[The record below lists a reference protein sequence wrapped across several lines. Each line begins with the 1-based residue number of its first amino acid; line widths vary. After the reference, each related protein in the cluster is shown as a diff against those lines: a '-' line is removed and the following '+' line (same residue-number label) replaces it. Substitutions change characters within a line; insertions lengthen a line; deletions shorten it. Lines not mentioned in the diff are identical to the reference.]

1 MADHVATLSAAA
13 SRSPREREEAVQSSL
28 RETQAVI
35 QEARNT
41 ASQLE
46 KDVGHSLRVTASHSN
61 VPSLGVAWLPVINRD
76 PPRCAGCNML
86 VMWRS
91 HSKGGEG
98 RTEWV
103 RRFW

>member
-41 ASQLE
+41 ASQLQ
-46 KDVGHSLRVTASHSN
+46 KDVHQNIHIHCITLQRT
-61 VPSLGVAWLPVINRD
+61 SLGVAWLPVINRD
-76 PPRCAGCNML
+76 PPRCAGCSML

-103 RRFW
+103 PRFW